1 MICDDEFSAS
11 LKKRYS
17 HVHPLVVLR
26 SVERASGLSDLF
38 DIIESI
44 PKPPFS
50 WDDEKRRWV
59 RDADVSAKKKLK
71 RMLSGKG

>member
-1 MICDDEFSAS
+1 MTLDDDLSMS

-26 SVERASGLSDLF
+26 SVERASGPSDLF
-38 DIIESI
+38 DIMESI

-50 WDDEKRRWV
+50 WDEEKRRWV
-59 RDADVSAKKKLK
+59 KDSDVSAKKKLK
-71 RMLSGKG
+71 RMLKG